1 MPKICDVGEQVS
13 APTVFRSYSREK
25 KDQRKRASIPDS
37 RFLAAQTVAIM
48 RRNGMKDQRKRAWV
62 ESCKAIMVYVLNRLV
77 QQFNGIP

>member
-1 MPKICDVGEQVS
+1 MTGS
-13 APTVFRSYSREK
+13 LLALFYGSYRLII
-25 KDQRKRASIPDS
+25 RN
-37 RFLAAQTVAIM
+37 VAIM